1 MKVASSTKRPR
12 AKRRLGRAVV
22 FALLVLVAI
31 VARPVAAHVR
41 AASLLLRFAD
51 PKASGGLA
59 DVSRAPLDEEIATI
73 ETSRGPVRAR
83 LYVPRGAS
91 APPGLVLVHGV
102 HRLGIDEPRL
112 VRFARAI
119 AESGV
124 LVMTPFVQ
132 EIADYT
138 VDVRSVETL
147 GAAAR
152 ALRGRIGGGRAG
164 IMGTSFAGGLSL
176 LAATDPRFSK
186 DIGFVVSIGGH
197 HDLARVSRFFAT
209 SRVEQPDGGTRPL
222 EAHGYGALVLL
233 YGHAERFFPQ
243 DDRAI
248 ARDALRLWLWDDRAA
263 ARARM
268 DGLSPASWAKVDALF
283 EGRIDLVADEILTEI
298 ARELAAMAEVSP
310 HGRLAGIGVPVFLL
324 HGAGDTVIP
333 AAETEW
339 IAAEV
344 PPSMLRQELVSHAI
358 VHVEL
363 GGDAPLREKWA
374 LVHFMASILAEADD
388 ARG

>member
-1 MKVASSTKRPR
+1 MHVASTTKEPR
-12 AKRRLGRAVV
+12 GRKHAGRVAI
-22 FALLVLVAI
+22 FALMVLTALL
-31 VARPVAAHVR
+31 ARPVATHVR
-41 AASLLLRFAD
+41 AASLLVRFAD
-51 PKASGGLA
+51 ARAQGGLA
-59 DVSRAPLDEEIATI
+59 AVSRAPLDEQLTTFATA
-73 ETSRGPVRAR
+73 RGPVRAR
-83 LYVPRGAS
+83 VYVPRGVS

-124 LVMTPFVQ
+124 VVMTPYVQ

-138 VDVRSVETL
+138 IDVRSVETI

-152 ALRGRIGGGRAG
+152 ALRSRIGGGRAG

-176 LAATDPRFSK
+176 MAAADPRFAD

-197 HDLARVSRFFAT
+197 HDLARVARFFVT
-209 SRVEQPDGGTRPL
+209 SRVESPDGSTRPL
-222 EAHGYGALVLL
+222 AAHGYGALVLL
-233 YGHAERFFPQ
+233 YGHAERFFPAE
-243 DDRAI
+243 DVAA
-248 ARDALRLWLWDDRAA
+248 ARDALRLWLWDERAE

-268 DGLSPASWAKVDALF
+268 EALSPAAWAKVDALF
-283 EGRIDLVADEILTEI
+283 EGRIDLVADEILNEI
-298 ARELAAMAEVSP
+298 AHEAEAMARVSP
-310 HGRLAGIGVPVFLL
+310 HGKLGALGVPVFLL

-333 AAETEW
+333 SAETEW
-339 IAAEV
+339 VAAEV
-344 PPSMLRQELVSHAI
+344 PASMLRQELVSQAI

-363 GGDAPLREKWA
+363 GGEAPLGDQWA